1 MPSTFNRSQGL
12 LQLAHNPSGLL
23 QRRVP
28 GRLRHPAP
36 DAPERRPGGGVKEAG
51 HQLCTAGRREGIQV
65 GEDLNFQQLTKTRG
79 HVNQVESH
87 SRTMADTSGAK
98 IDSPF

>member
-1 MPSTFNRSQGL
+1 MTPVPSAFHRSEGV

-36 DAPERRPGGGVKEAG
+36 DAPERGSGGGAKEAG
-51 HQLCTAGRREGIQV
+51 HQLCTAER
-65 GEDLNFQQLTKTRG
+65 
-79 HVNQVESH
+79 
-87 SRTMADTSGAK
+87 
-98 IDSPF
+98 